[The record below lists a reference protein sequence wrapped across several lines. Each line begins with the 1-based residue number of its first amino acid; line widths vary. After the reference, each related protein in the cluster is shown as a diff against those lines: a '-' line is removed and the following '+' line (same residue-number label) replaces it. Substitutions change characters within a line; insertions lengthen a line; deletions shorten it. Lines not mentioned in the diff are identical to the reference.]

1 MFIYLFLLFVVFL
14 GVGTDQSIVISKRY
28 CTIVFF
34 VMWIIVGLRHISL
47 GLTDTEWVYVPL
59 IKRCINMDFGEMY
72 HYFSTSDYGFYF
84 CVKIISYI
92 SKDIHFIL
100 FVLAAPFLFATAR
113 IIYKYSKIKWLSFLL
128 FFGLGYFGSSFYLLR
143 QVTAIAIVMCSLDYL
158 YDRKLIKFTV
168 AILIAS
174 LFHQTA
180 VVFLIAYPVSFIK
193 VSWKNI
199 VSLPICFGLSLALKH
214 SFLRYVFIALSY
226 VMKDTSRYDNYM
238 TDGSSLSLTEFFI
251 FILIILM
258 VYLLYFKNIFG
269 FGKRIEHSD
278 QREMQILFNIVLIG
292 VCMLPF
298 TLLLG
303 EMSRLASYFSV
314 FSILLLPNAVKES
327 VSTKSNMVI
336 ILTVLASIFT
346 LYFLFARLG
355 NSNLIP
361 YSFFW
366 MN

>member
-1 MFIYLFLLFVVFL
+1 MLIYLFLLFIVFL
-14 GVGTDQSIVISKRY
+14 GVGVDHSITKSKRY
-28 CTIVFF
+28 CTIVFLA
-34 VMWIIVGLRHISL
+34 MWLIVGLRHTSL

-59 IKRCINMDFGEMY
+59 IKRCINMDFGEIY
-72 HYFSTSDYGFYF
+72 RYFSTSDYGFYF
-84 CVKIISYI
+84 CVKLISFI

-143 QVTAIAIVMCSLDYL
+143 QVTAVALVMYSLDYL
-158 YDRKLIKFTV
+158 YDRKLIKFTIV
-168 AILIAS
+168 ILIAS

-180 VVFLIAYPVSFIK
+180 VVFLIAYPMSFIK

-199 VSLPICFGLSLALKH
+199 ASIPICFWLSVALKN
-214 SFLRYVFIALSY
+214 SFLKYVFITLSY

-258 VYLLYFKNIFG
+258 VYLLYYKNIFG
-269 FGKRIEHSD
+269 SSKIEHSD
-278 QREMQILFNIVLIG
+278 QGEMQILFNVILIG

-314 FSILLLPNAVKES
+314 FSILLLPNVVQES
-327 VSTKSNMVI
+327 VSTRNNKVI
-336 ILTVLASIFT
+336 ILSALASIFT
-346 LYFLFARLG
+346 LYFLFARLE